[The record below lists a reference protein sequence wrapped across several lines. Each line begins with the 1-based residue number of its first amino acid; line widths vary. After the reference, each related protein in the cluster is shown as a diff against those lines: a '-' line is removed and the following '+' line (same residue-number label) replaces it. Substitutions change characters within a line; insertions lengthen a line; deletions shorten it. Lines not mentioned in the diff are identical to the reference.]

1 MGKYKDI
8 SDSELFDKIKKYDSR
23 ALEEL
28 YERYGKLLYTL
39 VLHIVKDEGKA
50 SEMVVDIFA
59 LIWKNS
65 EKYDPRL
72 QNPFTWIMLLARN
85 KAVDYLKRE
94 KYEDIEPGNYNEK
107 YEENFIMPLLD
118 PNIDRLSFTTASEM
132 KDKIKSAFG
141 ELTDAQKYVIN
152 LAYYEGFTIQQIS
165 KKLNIPVETV
175 RNKVMTAMGNLRD
188 NLLKV

>member
-28 YERYGKLLYTL
+28 YERYGKLLYSL
-39 VLHIVKDEGKA
+39 VLHIVKDKEKA
-50 SEMVVDIFA
+50 SELVVDIFA
-59 LIWKNS
+59 LVWKNS
-65 EKYDPRL
+65 EKYDTKL
-72 QNPFTWIMLLARN
+72 QNPFTWILLLARN

-94 KYEDIEPGNYNEK
+94 KYDDIEPGNYNDK
-107 YEENFIMPLLD
+107 YEENFIMPVLD
-118 PNIDRLSFTTASEM
+118 PNIDRLSFTTANEM
-132 KDKIKSAFG
+132 KDKIERAFG
-141 ELTDAQKYVIN
+141 GLTDAQKYVIN
-152 LAYYEGFTIQQIS
+152 LSYYEGFTIQQIS

>member
-28 YERYGKLLYTL
+28 YERYGKLLYSL
-39 VLHIVKDEGKA
+39 VLHIVKDKEKA
-50 SEMVVDIFA
+50 SELVVDIFA
-59 LIWKNS
+59 LVWKNS
-65 EKYDPRL
+65 EKYDPKL
-72 QNPFTWIMLLARN
+72 QNPFTWILLLARN

-94 KYEDIEPGNYNEK
+94 KYEDIEPGTYNDK
-107 YEENFIMPLLD
+107 YEENFIMPVLD
-118 PNIDRLSFTTASEM
+118 PNIDRLSFSTANEM
-132 KDKIKSAFG
+132 KARIERAFG
-141 ELTDAQKYVIN
+141 GLTDAQKYVIN
-152 LAYYEGFTIQQIS
+152 LSYYEGFTIQQIS